1 MENRIRLILKKGEE
15 RRVRSGH
22 LWIFSNEVDRLE
34 GRLED
39 GETPDIVEV
48 YSMSGQRIG
57 TGIYNP
63 HTLLSV
69 RLLRHGN
76 WKEFKE
82 YLEEQILSAIRL
94 PTRRL
99 TETDVAHRLIHS
111 EGDGLPGL
119 VVDQFGDCLSVQIT
133 TRAMESRRM
142 EILAILTDALSPR
155 AIRVD
160 NNLASRETEGL
171 PLSPDVY
178 QGDVPDTLSVPVGG
192 IQVQF
197 AFRTGQKTG
206 LFLDQHDNIRAL
218 DFLFSGKSVLDA
230 FCYVGGWSMAAAK
243 EGARTVT
250 GIDDSAQALEF
261 YEENMTPFAKRCDVS
276 SIKADFFD
284 WAPEAVRQGTMF
296 DAVVL
301 DPPAFIKSR
310 KKKEE
315 GLKGY
320 YAANEFGIS
329 LVRTG
334 GIYVTCSCSALLE
347 WEDLFGILR
356 DVMRRKK
363 RTPRLIYQGRAAMDH
378 PRVLAMPE
386 LDYLKCLAFI
396 L

>member
-1 MENRIRLILKKGEE
+1 MGNRIRLILKKGEE

-34 GRLED
+34 GREEH
-39 GETPDIVEV
+39 GEVPDIVDV
-48 YSMSGQRIG
+48 YSLSGQRIG

-69 RLLRHGN
+69 RLLRHGD
-76 WKEFKE
+76 WKEFNE

-94 PTRRL
+94 PTRL
-99 TETDVAHRLIHS
+99 STEAETAHRLIHS

-133 TRAMESRRM
+133 TWAMEARRT
-142 EILAILTDALSPR
+142 EILEILTEALSPR

-171 PLSPDVY
+171 PLAPDFS
-178 QGDVPDTLSVPVGG
+178 QGDVPDSLSILSGG
-192 IQVQF
+192 SRMRF

-218 DFLFSGKSVLDA
+218 APLFSGRSVLDA

-243 EGARTVT
+243 QGASTVT
-250 GIDDSAQALEF
+250 GVDASAQSLEF
-261 YEENMTPFAKRCDVS
+261 YEENMTPFAKHCDVR
-276 SIKADFFD
+276 SIKSDFFD
-284 WAPEAVRQGTMF
+284 WAPEAVRQGALF
-296 DAVVL
+296 DGVIL

-320 YAANEFGIS
+320 YAANEFGVS
-329 LVRTG
+329 LVRPG
-334 GIYVTCSCSALLE
+334 GVYVTCSCSALME

-356 DVMRRKK
+356 DVLRRKR

-378 PRVLAMPE
+378 PRVLSMPE
-386 LDYLKCLAFI
+386 LDYLKCAAFI